1 MLLGK
6 TRRLVVAALMAAFA
20 VILVYVAVLIPTNRL
35 FFLGGSTLALLVAT
49 VEGGLALGATAAVAA
64 GLLVF
69 FLLPVGPWTLAFWLF
84 FAPYAVVRQLALRV
98 LALGPAGW
106 VMSWLIKLAHFN
118 STAYLLLVLSGG
130 RPLLSGQWLP
140 AWALVVGGEITFLV
154 YDWALGYF
162 LSYYRRRIR

>member
-64 GLLVF
+64 GLLV
-69 FLLPVGPWTLAFWLF
+69 
-84 FAPYAVVRQLALRV
+84 
-98 LALGPAGW
+98 
-106 VMSWLIKLAHFN
+106 
-118 STAYLLLVLSGG
+118 
-130 RPLLSGQWLP
+130 
-140 AWALVVGGEITFLV
+140 
-154 YDWALGYF
+154 
-162 LSYYRRRIR
+162 